1 MELTVENLKNCTFMN
16 IAIFN
21 NNHLV
26 DFIFKDIEV
35 EDNKFCFYNIIG
47 SDNIFTEKEI
57 LKLFKDGKY
66 YMYNADKILKP

>member
-35 EDNKFCFYNIIG
+35 EDNKFCFYNIMN
-47 SDNIFTEKEI
+47 SDQFFTEKEI

-66 YMYNADKILKP
+66 YMYNAAKILKP

>member
-1 MELTVENLKNCTFMN
+1 MN

-35 EDNKFCFYNIIG
+35 EDLEPYHSYNIMG
-47 SDNIFTEKEI
+47 SDELFTEKEI

-66 YMYNADKILKP
+66 YMYNANKILKP